1 MKTSTVDMDTLGTA
15 AFKTSGTAGV
25 LTPLLSFLTN
35 DMTLALFGLAFTVL
49 TFAIGWYY
57 KSKANARA
65 EAIARQKAQEHE
77 LRMEMLRRQKGQL
90 LIDPVSDMPAE
101 IEGED

>member
-1 MKTSTVDMDTLGTA
+1 MKTQTIDTAGTA

-25 LTPLLSFLTN
+25 LTPLISFLTN
-35 DMTLALFGLAFTVL
+35 DMTLTLMGIAFTAL
-49 TFAIGWYY
+49 TFVIGWYY

-77 LRMEMLRRQKGQL
+77 LRMGLLRKQSGHL
-90 LIDPVSDMPAE
+90 LFDPVSDIPPE
-101 IEGED
+101 VEVE

>member
-1 MKTSTVDMDTLGTA
+1 MKTQTMDTAGTA

-35 DMTLALFGLAFTVL
+35 DMALALFGLTFTAL
-49 TFAIGWYY
+49 TFVIGWYY

-77 LRMEMLRRQKGQL
+77 LRMGLLRKQSWHL
-90 LIDPVSDMPAE
+90 LFDPVSDIPPE
-101 IEGED
+101 VEVE

>member
-1 MKTSTVDMDTLGTA
+1 MKTSQMDTIGTA
-15 AFKTSGTAGV
+15 VVKTSGMAGV

-35 DMTLALFGLAFTVL
+35 DMTLTLMGLAFTAL
-49 TFAIGWYY
+49 TFVIGWYY

-77 LRMEMLRRQKGQL
+77 LRMGLLRKQSGHL
-90 LIDPVSDMPAE
+90 LFDPVSEIPTE

>member
-1 MKTSTVDMDTLGTA
+1 MKTQTMDTIGTTA
-15 AFKTSGTAGV
+15 VKTSGTAGV
-25 LTPLLSFLTN
+25 LTPLIGFLTH
-35 DMTLALFGLAFTVL
+35 DMALALFGLVFTAL

-77 LRMEMLRRQKGQL
+77 LRMELMRQKGRL
-90 LIDPVSDMPAE
+90 LIDPVSDIPPE
-101 IEGED
+101 VEVE

>member
-1 MKTSTVDMDTLGTA
+1 MKTSTMDMDTLGTA

-25 LTPLLSFLTN
+25 LTPLISFLAN
-35 DMTLALFGLAFTVL
+35 DMTLALMGLAFTAL
-49 TFAIGWYY
+49 TFVIGWYY

-77 LRMEMLRRQKGQL
+77 LRMELMRQKGRL
-90 LIDPVSDMPAE
+90 LIDPVSDIPPE
-101 IEGED
+101 VEVE

>member
-1 MKTSTVDMDTLGTA
+1 MKTSTMDTIGTA
-15 AFKTSGTAGV
+15 SAKVSGTAGV

-35 DMTLALFGLAFTVL
+35 DMTLTLMGLAFTAL
-49 TFAIGWYY
+49 TFVIGWYY

-77 LRMEMLRRQKGQL
+77 LRMELMRNQRGHL
-90 LIDPVSDMPAE
+90 LIDPVSDIPPEVE
-101 IEGED
+101 IE

>member
-1 MKTSTVDMDTLGTA
+1 MKTSQMDTIGTA
-15 AFKTSGTAGV
+15 AVKTSGMAGV

-35 DMTLALFGLAFTVL
+35 DMALALFGLTFTAL
-49 TFAIGWYY
+49 TFVIGWYY

-77 LRMEMLRRQKGQL
+77 LRMELMRQKGRL
-90 LIDPVSDMPAE
+90 LIDPVSDIPPE
-101 IEGED
+101 VEVD

>member
-1 MKTSTVDMDTLGTA
+1 MKTQTMDAAGTA

-25 LTPLLSFLTN
+25 LTPLISFLTN
-35 DMTLALFGLAFTVL
+35 DMTLTLMGIAFTAL
-49 TFAIGWYY
+49 TFVIGWYY

-77 LRMEMLRRQKGQL
+77 LRMGLLRKQSGHL
-90 LIDPVSDMPAE
+90 LFDPVSDIPPE
-101 IEGED
+101 VEVE

>member
-1 MKTSTVDMDTLGTA
+1 MKTSQMDTIGAA

-35 DMTLALFGLAFTVL
+35 DMALALFGLTFTAL
-49 TFAIGWYY
+49 TFVIGWYY

-77 LRMEMLRRQKGQL
+77 LRMVLLRKQSGHL
-90 LIDPVSDMPAE
+90 LFDPVSDIPPE
-101 IEGED
+101 VEVE